1 MRLGWWKTVSGAVIG
16 DPPANYV
23 DELVSMG
30 LVYVEPAE
38 LPATVRAD
46 LEALYVEGIGRAP
59 TEEELKVVLA
69 FCR

>member
-1 MRLGWWKTVSGAVIG
+1 MGWWKTVGGAVIG

-23 DELVSMG
+23 DELLSMG

-38 LPATVRAD
+38 LPTNIRAD
-46 LEALYVEGIGRAP
+46 LEALYVDGIGRVP
-59 TEEELKVVLA
+59 TEEELKAVLA

>member
-1 MRLGWWKTVSGAVIG
+1 MGWWKTAGGAVIG
-16 DPPANYV
+16 DPPANYM

-30 LVYVEPAE
+30 LMYVEPAD

-46 LEALYVEGIGRAP
+46 LEALYVEGIGRVP
-59 TEEELKVVLA
+59 TEDELTAVLA